1 MIYETAKRVIDI
13 TGAVVGII
21 VFAPAFI
28 GVIIAIKV
36 FTPGPIFAEMP
47 PRVGKNGRL
56 FHMYKFRS
64 MVKNAHYLLLTDPKF
79 KELYEEYKRNSYKIL
94 EDPRVTP
101 FGRFLRKTSLDEI
114 PQFFNVLM
122 GDMSLVGPRAYFP
135 DELKEQQIV
144 YPQTKP
150 LVRLLLEVKP
160 GITGLWQVSGRSKIN
175 FDKRIELDAEYVRR
189 HSFFF
194 DLTILL
200 KTLPTMLSGKGAV

>member
-1 MIYETAKRVIDI
+1 MYEPMKRVIDI
-13 TGAVVGII
+13 VGAI
-21 VFAPAFI
+21 VAIMLFAPAFI
-28 GVIIAIKV
+28 GVIAAIKIL
-36 FTPGPIFAEMP
+36 TPGPIFAEMP

-64 MVKNAHYLLLTDPKF
+64 MVQNAHYLLLTDPKF

-94 EDPRVTP
+94 EDPRVTTL
-101 FGRFLRKTSLDEI
+101 GRFLRKTSLDEI
-114 PQFFNVLM
+114 PQFFNVLK
-122 GDMSLVGPRAYFP
+122 GDMSLIGPRAYFP

-150 LVRLLLEVKP
+150 LVKLLLEVKP

-175 FDKRIELDAEYVRR
+175 FDKRIELDAEYARNF
-189 HSFFF
+189 SFMLDFK
-194 DLTILL
+194 ILL